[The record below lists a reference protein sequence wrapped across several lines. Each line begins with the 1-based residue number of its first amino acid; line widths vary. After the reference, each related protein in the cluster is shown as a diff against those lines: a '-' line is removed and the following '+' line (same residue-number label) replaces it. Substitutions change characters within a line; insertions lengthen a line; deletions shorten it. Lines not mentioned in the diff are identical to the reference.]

1 LPNDHP
7 LPSDGEFNEDT
18 SFGMRP
24 ILPGSGIEFAKGIGG
39 NRPREQ
45 FTIVIVSFN
54 REQVLAVIID
64 KNKFIKLVVY
74 TLSLFRIHWN
84 A

>member
-1 LPNDHP
+1 
-7 LPSDGEFNEDT
+7 
-18 SFGMRP
+18 MRP
-24 ILPGSGIEFAKGIGG
+24 ILPGSGIEFSKGIGG

-64 KNKFIKLVVY
+64 KNKFIKLVY